1 MYTVCFNSV
10 PIKCISIDMKDRI
23 YRIDIIAM
31 IDMIDIIDMIIK
43 SSKIPILQFSYT
55 ERILDDR

>member
-31 IDMIDIIDMIIK
+31 IDMIDMIDMIITVKYK
-43 SSKIPILQFSYT
+43 SHSTILVH
-55 ERILDDR
+55 RAHIR